1 VNDQLVTHISAS
13 LGKEQ
18 YGRSLEVLHTLITLS
33 SIVCTVE
40 LIVPIALSSIR
51 PDALRSL
58 GLCLLCDYFIHCA
71 GISLFSWITVRIIL
85 LSFTLHSNSVHIGS
99 HLVLH
104 CLRCLLHELLLF
116 FLFFFISHLSPA
128 LPESTHLQS
137 PGHPHP

>member
-1 VNDQLVTHISAS
+1 MWPIAGSA
-13 LGKEQ
+13 
-18 YGRSLEVLHTLITLS
+18 LHTLIASS

-40 LIVPIALSSIR
+40 LIVPIAFSSIR

-58 GLCLLCDYFIHCA
+58 GLRLLCDYFIHCA

-85 LSFTLHSNSVHIGS
+85 LSFVLHPNSVHIGS
-99 HLVLH
+99 RLV
-104 CLRCLLHELLLF
+104 LRCLRRLLRELLLF